1 MTPGKRVGRKAPPV
15 NVNVPSSVRI
25 LILGIDRTGRI
36 VQHDRTAPKIL
47 ARSSSDLLGVH
58 LNDITSAGH
67 GGPGVRAGDKEA
79 VTTLLEAVKAER
91 EGNAVLTVALAS
103 GGTADAVVTAKPM
116 QSGDS
121 NVAAF
126 VMLQI
131 PVPTAERFVDP
142 ALMRDTLLRDTFT
155 SIDDTLDFSD
165 LAEKLM
171 GRLVPAFC
179 TAGEILVLESLVGD
193 NEMPAHGPDGNHP
206 LRRLAVVHDQHDTA
220 WDAAFPTGEI
230 LRFPEESPYVR
241 CIESGRPVLEH
252 AFSPEAARKLA
263 RAWRRKPVAN
273 LMSDVS
279 MLLLPIVAKGT
290 TLGFFNCIRQ
300 TGTRRFDAYD
310 MEMGMEFASR
320 TAVFFD
326 NAGRYKRE
334 HATALML
341 QRSMLPTGLSMPSSV
356 EVKHRYLPGSQLV
369 EVGGDWY
376 ESIKLPGARVA
387 LVVGDVAGHGVRAAV
402 TMGRLRTAIQ
412 TLAMLELPPAESLQ
426 QLDELMQTIG
436 AREPHFATCAYAV
449 YDAVT
454 GEIELAV
461 AGHLPPLVVH
471 PDGRSELL
479 EVTPSPPLGVGN
491 GVVDTQRFTVEDGS
505 LFVLYTD
512 GLVESRDRDISDGL
526 DRLQNA
532 FGPDSPKAELED
544 LCKTSLDGVYSDA
557 QRDDIAVL
565 IARLRRIPE
574 DQRVCWPLEPDF
586 QSVRQARMLIR
597 DPLKRWGLEDLE
609 PVTELLVSELVTNAI
624 RYASGEILLRLV
636 LESDSLVCEVHDS
649 SPALPRVLQVDR
661 DAENGRGLHVV
672 SQLASR
678 WGARRTHSGKVVWCE
693 QTVPESVMEALRV
706 VAEEAAE
713 VIVAADAV
721 AVTER
726 AVAAVPRLAS
736 RLIRLIR
743 QSRSWRGSWAYRCRG
758 RAWRPRGRR
767 EPAAECSGGSARVR
781 VPPSAPG

>member
-1 MTPGKRVGRKAPPV
+1 VTPGKRVGRKAPPV

-25 LILGIDRTGRI
+25 LILGIDRSGRI

-47 ARSSSDLLGVH
+47 ARSSGDLLGVH

-67 GGPGVRAGDKEA
+67 GGASGGAREA

-91 EGNAVLTVALAS
+91 EGNAVLTVALAG

-116 QSGDS
+116 QTDDS

-131 PVPTAERFVDP
+131 PVPSAERFVDP
-142 ALMRDTLLRDTFT
+142 ALMRDMLLRDTFT
-155 SIDDTLDFSD
+155 GIDDTLDFSD
-165 LAEKLM
+165 LAEKLI

-179 TAGEILVLESLVGD
+179 TAAEVLVLESLVGD
-193 NEMPAHGPDGNHP
+193 NEMPAHGPDADNP
-206 LRRLAVVHDQHDTA
+206 LRRLAVVHDQQDPA

-230 LRFPEESPYVR
+230 LRYPDASPYVR

-273 LMSDVS
+273 LLSDVS
-279 MLLLPIVAKGT
+279 MLVLPIVAKGT

-300 TGTRRFDAYD
+300 AGTRRFDAYD

-320 TAVFFD
+320 AAVFFD
-326 NAGRYKRE
+326 NAGRYNRE
-334 HATALML
+334 HATALTL
-341 QRSMLPTGLSMPSSV
+341 QRSMLPTGLSAPSSV
-356 EVKHRYLPGSQLV
+356 EVRHRYLPGSKLV

-436 AREPHFATCAYAV
+436 EREPHFATCAYAV

-454 GEIELAV
+454 GECELAV
-461 AGHLPPLVVH
+461 AGHLPPLVIH
-471 PDGRSELL
+471 PDGRAEYLT
-479 EVTPSPPLGVGN
+479 VRPSPPLGVGN
-491 GVVDTQRFTVEDGS
+491 GVVETERFSLEDGS

-512 GLVESRDRDISDGL
+512 GLVESKDRDISDGL

-532 FGPDSPKAELED
+532 FGPGAPEADLED
-544 LCKTSLDGVYSDA
+544 LCKSSLDGVYSDA

-574 DQRVCWPLEPDF
+574 DQRECWPLEPDF

-597 DPLKRWGLEDLE
+597 DPLKRWGLEDLS

-624 RYASGEILLRLV
+624 RYANGEIRLRLI

-649 SPALPRVLQVDR
+649 SPALPRVLQVDK

-678 WGARRTHSGKVVWCE
+678 WGARRTYSGKVVWCE
-693 QTVPESVMEALRV
+693 QTVPESVMEALRAGAEESPAV
-706 VAEEAAE
+706 SVAATDAVEVAEP
-713 VIVAADAV
+713 
-721 AVTER
+721 
-726 AVAAVPRLAS
+726 AVAAVPRL
-736 RLIRLIR
+736 R
-743 QSRSWRGSWAYRCRG
+743 WRA
-758 RAWRPRGRR
+758 GRR
-767 EPAAECSGGSARVR
+767 HRPFWITGT
-781 VPPSAPG
+781 P